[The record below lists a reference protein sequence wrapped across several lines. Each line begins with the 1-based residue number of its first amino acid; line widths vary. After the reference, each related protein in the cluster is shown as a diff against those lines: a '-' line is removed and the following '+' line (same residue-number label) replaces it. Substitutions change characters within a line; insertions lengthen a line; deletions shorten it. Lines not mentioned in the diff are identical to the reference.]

1 MIKVS
6 EVTKHYGTFCALSA
20 MDFQVRSGECI
31 ALLGSNG
38 SGKST
43 LFRCI
48 LGIIPFAGKILV
60 DGKDS
65 LSEGKK
71 VRAQIGYMPQ
81 QASLHNDLTVSQT
94 LQFYSELRQAPVN
107 DAFSMLERVELLEN
121 AKVKVGELS
130 GGMKQ
135 RLSFVVALLGNPKV
149 ILLDEPTVSM
159 DQRSQEIL
167 LSWLREVKEEGKT
180 ILLSTHLRQDIL
192 SITTR
197 SLTLDHGQLVLPR
210 IHTQQIFKAA

>member
-1 MIKVS
+1 MIQVS
-6 EVTKHYGTFCALSA
+6 EVTKHYGTFCALNG
-20 MDFQVRSGECI
+20 MDLHIGRGECI

-48 LGIIPFAGKILV
+48 LGIIPFDGKILV

-65 LSEGKK
+65 LSQGKQ
-71 VRAQIGYMPQ
+71 VRALIGYMPQ
-81 QASLHNDLTVSQT
+81 QASLHNDLTISQT
-94 LQFYSELRQAPVN
+94 LQFYSELRHSHVN
-107 DAFSMLERVELLEN
+107 EAYALLERVELSEN
-121 AKVKVGELS
+121 AKVRVGELS

-135 RLSFVVALLGNPKV
+135 RLSFVVALTGNPNV
-149 ILLDEPTVSM
+149 LLLDEPTVSM

-167 LSWLREVKEEGKT
+167 LSWLRELKEDGKT

-192 SITTR
+192 SLTTR
-197 SLTLDHGQLVLPR
+197 SITLDHGQLVHPVILTP
-210 IHTQQIFKAA
+210 QIMKAA

>member
-1 MIKVS
+1 MINVS
-6 EVTKHYGTFCALSA
+6 EVTKHYGTFCALNA
-20 MDFQVRSGECI
+20 MDFHVRAGECI

-43 LFRCI
+43 LFRCM

-65 LSEGKK
+65 IHQGKK
-71 VRAQIGYMPQ
+71 VRASIGYMPQ

-94 LQFYSELRQAPVN
+94 LQFYSELRHAQVN
-107 DAFSMLERVELLEN
+107 TAYSMLERVELSEN
-121 AKVKVGELS
+121 TKVRVGELS

-135 RLSFVVALLGNPKV
+135 RLSFVIALIGSPKV
-149 ILLDEPTVSM
+149 LLLDEPTVSM

-167 LSWLREVKEEGKT
+167 LAWLKELKEEEKT
-180 ILLSTHLRQDIL
+180 ILLSTHLRQDI
-192 SITTR
+192 
-197 SLTLDHGQLVLPR
+197 
-210 IHTQQIFKAA
+210 